1 MLRKMLLAAN
11 IHAGKGTVRS
21 CLPELIDYYVSQG
34 WDVTV
39 HTTQRPQELPQ
50 YLKENACRYELL
62 ASAGGD
68 GTLNETI
75 HGLMGCSNP
84 PLLAYLPAGTVNDF
98 ASSLKIPKNIPE
110 AARLLENGI
119 PRRVDLGQFG
129 EQYFSYVAAF
139 GAFTD
144 VAYQTP
150 QAAKQVWGR
159 LAYLVEGL
167 KRLPNLR
174 PFHMKLEADDFSLE
188 DDFLFGM
195 VSNSTSVG
203 GFRFFEQS
211 GMAIDDGLLEMTFVR
226 YPKNFAEQQAI
237 MNAIL
242 KREAAPDLVHLHQEG
257 RLHIF
262 SETPVPWTLDGE
274 FGGEVQDV
282 EIRCLTRA
290 LKILVPGAEMEPLT
304 PSSKMK

>member
-62 ASAGGD
+62 ASTGGD

-75 HGLMGCSNP
+75 HGLMLCSAP

-98 ASSLKIPKNIPE
+98 ASSLSIPKSIPE
-110 AARLLENGI
+110 AARLLETGI

-144 VAYQTP
+144 VSYQTP
-150 QAAKQVWGR
+150 QSAKQVWGR

-167 KRLPNLR
+167 KRLPSLR
-174 PFHMKLEADDFSLE
+174 PFRIKLEAGDFSLE

-211 GMAIDDGLLEMTFVR
+211 GITMDDGLLEMTLVR

-237 MNAIL
+237 INALL
-242 KREAAPDLVHLHQEG
+242 KREPVPGLVYLRQVSEV
-257 RLHIF
+257 HIS

-274 FGGEVQDV
+274 FGGEVQELD
-282 EIRCLTRA
+282 IRCLPRA
-290 LKILVPGAEMEPLT
+290 LKVLVPGTDSQAPQQLT
-304 PSSKMK
+304 K